1 MKCYFL
7 LNLCATSPFE
17 YWRKHSLTSIK
28 KRKLKPQLNRIFS
41 LAWIILD
48 LFWLAPSHSRKGN
61 YTDKSLA
68 RIHTKYHLF
77 RPLSLRNQRVC
88 LLYKWIENN
97 KYLCCQENFN
107 ELHVGHGRL
116 AYVSLLSSKTQPVSH
131 TVTDRRPIG
140 LVGFPPRNCE
150 GANQNRARIIQQNK
164 KSLLSWSTISKGKW
178 DTDLPWISDD
188 VHVCLFIIPTCETE
202 RDFIL

>member
-7 LNLCATSPFE
+7 LNLCATSPFD

-68 RIHTKYHLF
+68 RIRTKYHLF

-97 KYLCCQENFN
+97 KYLCRQENFN

-164 KSLLSWSTISKGKW
+164 KSLLSWPTISKGKW
-178 DTDLPWISDD
+178 DTD
-188 VHVCLFIIPTCETE
+188 
-202 RDFIL
+202 